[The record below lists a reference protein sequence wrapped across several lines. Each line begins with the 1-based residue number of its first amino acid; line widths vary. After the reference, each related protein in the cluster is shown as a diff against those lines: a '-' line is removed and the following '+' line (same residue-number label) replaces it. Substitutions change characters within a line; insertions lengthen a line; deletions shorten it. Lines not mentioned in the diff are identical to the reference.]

1 MAKRNPYRVTDE
13 LIEEVFE
20 LYSMI
25 QNQRAVGEIVGL
37 SQGTVNKILRNRNM
51 DNTPKVEVSPSRF
64 FNVESYLKSITT
76 I

>member
-1 MAKRNPYRVTDE
+1 MAKGNYRVTDE

-20 LYSMI
+20 LYSMLP
-25 QNQRAVGEIVGL
+25 NQRAVGEIVGL

-51 DNTPKVEVSPSRF
+51 DNTPKEDPFTGRY
-64 FNVESYLKSITT
+64 FNVDSYSKSITT

>member
-1 MAKRNPYRVTDE
+1 MAKGNYRVTDE

-20 LYSMI
+20 LYSMLP
-25 QNQRAVGEIVGL
+25 NQRAVGEIVGL

-51 DNTPKVEVSPSRF
+51 DNTPKIVDVNPSRF
-64 FNVESYLKSITT
+64 FDVESYLKSITT